1 MKRLRPRHERFCRL
15 FVLHPNAAQ
24 AARNAGY
31 DPQWARN
38 AGYRLLRQP
47 RIVRRIAD
55 LHREMAALHCS
66 DVDLLIG
73 KLETVYR
80 RSVDDH
86 AFSAAARAVELQARL
101 AGVAPE
107 PRRPV
112 AGTRSMLTKAAPSA
126 GDTADD
132 EPADDVSGST

>member
-1 MKRLRPRHERFCRL
+1 MKRLRPRQERFCRL
-15 FVLHPNAAQ
+15 FVLHPNAAL

-101 AGVAPE
+101 AGLAGE
-107 PRRPV
+107 PRRAK
-112 AGTRSMLTKAAPSA
+112 AGDRSSRAQTNPAPS
-126 GDTADD
+126 DPPDD
-132 EPADDVSGST
+132 GAAAT

>member
-1 MKRLRPRHERFCRL
+1 MKRLRPRQERFCRL

-47 RIVRRIAD
+47 RIVQRISE
-55 LHREMAALHCS
+55 LQREMAEAHGRDI
-66 DVDLLIG
+66 DVLIG

-101 AGVAPE
+101 AGLTRDH
-107 PRRPV
+107 RRS
-112 AGTRSMLTKAAPSA
+112 AA
-126 GDTADD
+126 GDRSGDTSADRAAG
-132 EPADDVSGST
+132 EPPDGGSAIT